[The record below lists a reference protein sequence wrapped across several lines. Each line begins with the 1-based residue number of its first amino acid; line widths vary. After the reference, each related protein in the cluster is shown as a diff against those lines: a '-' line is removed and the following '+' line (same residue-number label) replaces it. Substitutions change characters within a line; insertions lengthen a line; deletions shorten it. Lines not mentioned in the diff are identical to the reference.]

1 MKLRY
6 LRGLR
11 ALRGGTSF
19 LIKCKKI
26 TIKTLMDPFGRGGA
40 MTIAIHKQAA
50 LAIVTLLIGSLMA
63 SGANAANHALLIGIG
78 RYKTKTL
85 EGPPHDVAALRS
97 VLASKYD
104 FKHENIRT
112 LINQEAVKS
121 RILDEIDQLT
131 HLTQPG
137 DRIFIYFSGHG
148 TSRRDDLM
156 SLPLPHGSGAL
167 VPADF
172 SGDPSQSIEDL
183 MSQLIVGRRDL
194 RPMLERLDRDRQVLM
209 VFDTCFSGN
218 TVRTTGVVQPLN
230 HNRYVALASRSI
242 FNEERSIGS
251 FEENLIHDEPYPY
264 QNIFY
269 ISASSENELAKD
281 IQQDLLFLY
290 PTIDGKPHG
299 ALTDS
304 LLRVLDGQVQI
315 DTNNDGAWSQMEL
328 YTALRALVQHRFKQT
343 PQALP
348 KQGGSADD
356 LHARAFFVRSGGGLG
371 TDTNAP
377 TSSKPFLRV
386 RIAEQLP
393 LLKAHISTIDGVI
406 LANDDPDLII
416 TKDGDGVVLALPNM
430 HPLCRFTSSDI
441 HQVADR
447 IRRHLR
453 IQPMINLVYP
463 RQQFNV
469 EIELIGSYQKSII
482 NEDEVFGF
490 EIRTEKPAYLLL
502 IDVDP
507 SGAVH
512 VLYPFDR
519 SELQPLAPGEKKL
532 LTGRCRALWPFGT
545 ETVKLFAF
553 THKPRA
559 LEIFLGKEDIHPDS
573 VLFNNLE
580 RLVGVRG
587 GNSTQASVR
596 TDAAQAVLNLTS
608 YPKANMRRAD
618 AGGGIGTGNY

>member
-1 MKLRY
+1 MANY
-6 LRGLR
+6 LQ
-11 ALRGGTSF
+11 
-19 LIKCKKI
+19 KK
-26 TIKTLMDPFGRGGA
+26 A
-40 MTIAIHKQAA
+40 AIAV
-50 LAIVTLLIGSLMA
+50 LTLLIGGLVA

-78 RYKTKTL
+78 KYKTRTL
-85 EGPPHDVAALRS
+85 EGPPHDVAALRG

-104 FKHENIRT
+104 FKRENIRT

-121 RILDEIDQLT
+121 RILGEIEQLT
-131 HLTQPG
+131 HRTQPG

-156 SLPLPHGSGAL
+156 ALPLPHGSGAL

-172 SGDPSQSIEDL
+172 SGDPDQSIEDL

-218 TVRTTGVVQPLN
+218 TVRATGVIQPLN
-230 HNRYVALASRSI
+230 LSRYINLESRSV
-242 FNEERSIGS
+242 FKEERSIGS

-269 ISASSENELAKD
+269 ISASSENEIAKD
-281 IQQDLLFLY
+281 IQQDLLYLY

-304 LLRVLDGQVQI
+304 LLRVLAGQVQI

-328 YTALRALVQHRFKQT
+328 YTALRSLVQQRFKQT

-348 KQGGSADD
+348 KQGGNADN
-356 LHARAFFVRSGGGLG
+356 LHARAFFVRSGGGLAAE
-371 TDTNAP
+371 TRTP
-377 TSSKPFLRV
+377 TSSKPIMRV
-386 RIAEQLP
+386 RIVEPLP
-393 LLKAHISTIDGVI
+393 VLRAHISRIDGVI
-406 LANDDPDLII
+406 IANDDPDLII
-416 TKDGDGVVLALPNM
+416 TKDGDAVVLALPNM
-430 HPLCRFTSSDI
+430 HPLCRFTSFDI
-441 HQVADR
+441 HQVVDR

-453 IQPMINLVYP
+453 IQPLINLVYP
-463 RQQFNV
+463 QQQFNV

-482 NEDEVFGF
+482 SEDETFGF

-512 VLYPFDR
+512 VLHPFDK
-519 SELQPLAPGEKKL
+519 SELQPLAPGEKKIM
-532 LTGRCRALWPFGT
+532 TGRLRALWPFGT

-553 THKPRA
+553 THKPNA
-559 LEIFLGKEDIHPDS
+559 LELFLGKEDIHPDS
-573 VLFNNLE
+573 ALFNNLE

-587 GNSTQASVR
+587 MKSTRASVR
-596 TDAAQAVLNLTS
+596 TDAAQAALNLTS
-608 YPKANMRRAD
+608 YPKADMRR
-618 AGGGIGTGNY
+618 

>member
-1 MKLRY
+1 M
-6 LRGLR
+6 
-11 ALRGGTSF
+11 ANH
-19 LIKCKKI
+19 IQKK
-26 TIKTLMDPFGRGGA
+26 A
-40 MTIAIHKQAA
+40 AIAV
-50 LAIVTLLIGSLMA
+50 LTLLIGGIVA

-78 RYKTKTL
+78 KYKTRTL
-85 EGPPHDVAALRS
+85 EGPPHDVAALRG

-104 FKHENIRT
+104 FKRENIRT
-112 LINQEAVKS
+112 LINREAVKS
-121 RILDEIDQLT
+121 RILNEIGQLA
-131 HLTQPG
+131 HITQPG

-172 SGDPSQSIEDL
+172 SEDPNQSIEDL
-183 MSQLIVGRRDL
+183 MSQLIIGRRDL

-218 TVRTTGVVQPLN
+218 TVRSIGVIKPLN
-230 HNRYVALASRSI
+230 LSRYINLESKSV
-242 FNEERSIGS
+242 FNEELSIGS

-269 ISASSENELAKD
+269 ISASSENEIAKD
-281 IQQDLLFLY
+281 IQQDLLYLY

-304 LLRVLDGQVQI
+304 LLRVLAGQVQI
-315 DTNNDGAWSQMEL
+315 DTNNDGEWSQMEL
-328 YTALRALVQHRFKQT
+328 YTALRSLVQQRFKQT

-348 KQGGSADD
+348 KQGGNADN
-356 LHARAFFVRSGGGLG
+356 LHARAFFARSGGGLA
-371 TDTNAP
+371 TETRTP
-377 TSSKPFLRV
+377 TSSKPIMRV

-393 LLKAHISTIDGVI
+393 LLKAHISRIDGVI
-406 LANDDPDLII
+406 IANDDPDLII
-416 TKDGDGVVLALPNM
+416 TKDGDAVVLALPNM
-430 HPLCRFTSSDI
+430 HPICRFTSFNI
-441 HQVADR
+441 HQVVDR
-447 IRRHLR
+447 VRRHLR
-453 IQPMINLVYP
+453 IQPLINLVYP

-469 EIELIGSYQKSII
+469 EIELTGSYQKSII
-482 NEDEVFGF
+482 GEDETFGF

-512 VLYPFDR
+512 VLHPFDK
-519 SELQPLAPGEKKL
+519 SELQPLAPGEKKI

-553 THKPRA
+553 THKPNV
-559 LEIFLGKEDIHPDS
+559 LEFFLGKEDIHPDS
-573 VLFNNLE
+573 ALFKNLE

-587 GNSTQASVR
+587 MKSTRASVR
-596 TDAAQAVLNLTS
+596 TDAAQAALNLTS
-608 YPKANMRRAD
+608 YPKANMRK
-618 AGGGIGTGNY
+618 